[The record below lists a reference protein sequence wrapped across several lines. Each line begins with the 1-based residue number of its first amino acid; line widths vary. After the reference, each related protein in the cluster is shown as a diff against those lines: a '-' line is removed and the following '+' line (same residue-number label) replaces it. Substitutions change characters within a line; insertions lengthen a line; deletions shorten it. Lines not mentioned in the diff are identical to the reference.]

1 MKWNMADLPVFVA
14 VVEKGGISAA
24 ARSLRM
30 PKSSV
35 SRFIQRL
42 EEDLKVRLLER
53 NSRQMRMTSEGE
65 IFYKH
70 CQLIM
75 EQIEAADA
83 HMNGLTHTPSGEL
96 NISLPMAFSRHV
108 LAGHLQRF
116 HQQYPDIQLN
126 IQVSPVAVDLIG
138 EHIDLA
144 VQVGELPDS
153 ELIAVPLFETPLVWV
168 ASPTQYERGHRFS
181 NLAALVNA
189 VQVCERRY
197 NRTPLAVRYQGE
209 RERIELDA
217 SIETIDPIMVRD
229 TIVAGCGIGLLP
241 LLYCRELI
249 DQGKLVT
256 VAPDVMLDQVAKASA
271 VYTSRRML
279 SAKTRLFIE
288 FLRELTDDLQREAG
302 P

>member
-35 SRFIQRL
+35 SRFVQRL
-42 EEDLKVRLLER
+42 EDDLQIRLLER

-70 CQLIM
+70 CQLVM

-96 NISLPMAFSRHV
+96 TVSLPMAFSRLV
-108 LAGHLQRF
+108 LAGNLHRF
-116 HQQYPDIQLN
+116 YRQYPDVQLK
-126 IQVSPVAVDLIG
+126 IQVTPGVVDLIG

-153 ELIAVPLFETPLVWV
+153 ELIAVPLFETHLAWV
-168 ASPTQYERGHRFS
+168 ASPKTHRANQSFQS
-181 NLAALVNA
+181 VEKLLEQ
-189 VQVCERRY
+189 VQICERRY
-197 NRTPLAVRYQGE
+197 NGRPLPVRVQGE
-209 RERIELDA
+209 RHRIEIDA
-217 SIETIDPIMVRD
+217 QIETTDPIMVRD
-229 TIVAGCGIGLLP
+229 SVIAGLGIGLMP
-241 LLYCRELI
+241 YLYCREAI
-249 DQGKLVT
+249 AAGDLVE
-256 VAPDVMLDQVAKASA
+256 VGREFAVEEVAKASA

-279 SAKTRLFIE
+279 SAKTRLFID
-288 FLRELTDDLQREAG
+288 FLRELSGEL
-302 P
+302 

>member
-1 MKWNMADLPVFVA
+1 MKWNIADLPVFVA
-14 VVEKGGISAA
+14 VVEKEGISAA
-24 ARSLRM
+24 ARALRM

-42 EEDLKVRLLER
+42 EDELQVRLLER

-96 NISLPMAFSRHV
+96 TVSLPMAFSRHL
-108 LAGHLQRF
+108 LAGHLSEF
-116 HQQYPDIQLN
+116 HQRYPDIQLN
-126 IQVSPVAVDLIG
+126 VLVTPTTVDLIG
-138 EHIDLA
+138 DHIDLA

-168 ASPTQYERGHRFS
+168 ASPRTFSAGHRFDS
-181 NLAALVNA
+181 LEALLSEVK
-189 VQVCERRY
+189 VCERRY
-197 NRTPLAVRYQGE
+197 HQTPLTIRYQGE
-209 RERIELDA
+209 RLKAEINA
-217 SIETIDPIMVRD
+217 PIETIDPIMVRD
-229 TIVAGCGIGLLP
+229 TVVAGTGIGLLP
-241 LLYCRELI
+241 RIYCKEAIEAGELVEVGGEYAL
-249 DQGKLVT
+249 D
-256 VAPDVMLDQVAKASA
+256 APAKASA

-279 SAKTRLFIE
+279 SAKTRIFIE
-288 FLRELTDDLQREAG
+288 FLKELTAG
-302 P
+302 WS

>member
-1 MKWNMADLPVFVA
+1 MKWNMADLPVFAA

-42 EEDLKVRLLER
+42 EDDLQIRLLER

-70 CQLIM
+70 CQLVM

-96 NISLPMAFSRHV
+96 TVSLPMAFSRLV
-108 LAGHLQRF
+108 LAGNLHRF
-116 HQQYPDIQLN
+116 YLQYPDVQLK
-126 IQVSPVAVDLIG
+126 IQVTPGVVDLIG

-153 ELIAVPLFETPLVWV
+153 ELIAVPLFETHLAWV
-168 ASPTQYERGHRFS
+168 ASPKTLRANQSFQSVEK
-181 NLAALVNA
+181 LLE
-189 VQVCERRY
+189 QVHICERRY
-197 NRTPLAVRYQGE
+197 NGRSLPVRVQGE
-209 RERIELDA
+209 RHKIEIDA
-217 SIETIDPIMVRD
+217 QIETTDPIMVRD
-229 TIVAGCGIGLLP
+229 SVIDGLGIGLMP
-241 LLYCRELI
+241 YLYCREAI
-249 DQGKLVT
+249 AAGELVE
-256 VAPDVMLDQVAKASA
+256 VGREFAVEEVAKASA

-279 SAKTRLFIE
+279 SAKTRLFID
-288 FLRELTDDLQREAG
+288 FLRELSNEL
-302 P
+302 

>member
-1 MKWNMADLPVFVA
+1 MKWNIADLPVFVA
-14 VVEKGGISAA
+14 VVEREGISAA
-24 ARSLRM
+24 ARALRM

-42 EEDLKVRLLER
+42 EDDLQVRLLER

-75 EQIEAADA
+75 EQIEVADA
-83 HMNGLTHTPSGEL
+83 QMNGLTHTPSGEL
-96 NISLPMAFSRHV
+96 TVSLPMAFSRHI
-108 LAGHLQRF
+108 LAGHLHRF
-116 HQQYPDIQLN
+116 YERYPEIQLN
-126 IQVSPVAVDLIG
+126 ILVSPTTVDLIG
-138 EHIDLA
+138 DHIDLA

-168 ASPTQYERGHRFS
+168 ANPNTFAADHRFDS
-181 NLAALVNA
+181 LEDLLVE
-189 VQVCERRY
+189 VKICERRY
-197 NRTPLAVRYQGE
+197 NKTPLLIRHHGE
-209 RERIELDA
+209 KQKAEIEA

-229 TIVAGCGIGLLP
+229 TVAAGTGVGLLP
-241 LLYCRELI
+241 RIYCAELI
-249 DQGKLVT
+249 DSGQLVE
-256 VAPDVMLDQVAKASA
+256 VGREYALDAPAKSSA

-288 FLRELTDDLQREAG
+288 FLKELTDGRT
-302 P
+302 

>member
-42 EEDLKVRLLER
+42 EDDLQIRLLER

-65 IFYKH
+65 VFFKH
-70 CQLIM
+70 CQLVM

-96 NISLPMAFSRHV
+96 TVSLPMAFSRLV
-108 LAGHLQRF
+108 VAGHLHRF
-116 HQQYPDIQLN
+116 SQQYPDVQLKV
-126 IQVSPVAVDLIG
+126 QVTPGTVDLIG

-153 ELIAVPLFETPLVWV
+153 ELIAVPLFETHLAWV
-168 ASPTQYERGHRFS
+168 ASPEHSSAQQGFTS
-181 NLAALVNA
+181 VSALLE
-189 VQVCERRY
+189 QVRICEQRY
-197 NRTPLAVRYQGE
+197 NARPLPVRFQGE
-209 RERIELDA
+209 RHKVTIDA
-217 SIETIDPIMVRD
+217 AIETTDPIMVRD
-229 TIVAGCGIGLLP
+229 TVIAGLGVGLMP
-241 LLYCRELI
+241 YLYCREAIASGQLI
-249 DQGKLVT
+249 EVGREFAVEE
-256 VAPDVMLDQVAKASA
+256 VAKASA

-288 FLRELTDDLQREAG
+288 FLRELGAELQ
-302 P
+302 

>member
-1 MKWNMADLPVFVA
+1 MKWNIADLPVFVA
-14 VVEKGGISAA
+14 VVEKEGISAA
-24 ARSLRM
+24 ARALRM

-42 EEDLKVRLLER
+42 EDDLQVRLLER

-65 IFYKH
+65 VFYKH

-83 HMNGLTHTPSGEL
+83 QMNGMGHTPSGEL
-96 NISLPMAFSRHV
+96 TVSLPMAFSRHV
-108 LAGHLQRF
+108 LAGHLHRF
-116 HQQYPDIQLN
+116 HERYPEIQLR
-126 IQVSPVAVDLIG
+126 IQVTPTAVDLIG

-153 ELIAVPLFETPLVWV
+153 ELIAVPLFETPLIWV
-168 ASPTQYERGHRFS
+168 GSPQRYKAEQRFADLEEL
-181 NLAALVNA
+181 LAQ

-197 NRTPLAVRYQGE
+197 NNAPLVVRYQGE
-209 RERIELDA
+209 RQKITIDA
-217 SIETIDPIMVRD
+217 AIETTDPIMVRD
-229 TIVAGCGIGLLP
+229 TVIAGSGIALLP
-241 LLYCRELI
+241 AIYCQDAI
-249 DQGKLVT
+249 AQKTLVQ
-256 VAPDVMLDQVAKASA
+256 VAPDVPLDQLAKASA

-288 FLRELTDDLQREAG
+288 FLKELTAELQ
-302 P
+302 